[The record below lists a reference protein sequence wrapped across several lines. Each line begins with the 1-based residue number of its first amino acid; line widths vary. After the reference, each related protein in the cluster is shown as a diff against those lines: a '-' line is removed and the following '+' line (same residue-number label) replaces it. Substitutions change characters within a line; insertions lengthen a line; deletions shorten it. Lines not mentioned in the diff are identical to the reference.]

1 MLSVKYVFHIWQETN
16 GWIVIL
22 KTVLKSDLWP
32 GSEKCGF
39 NPKLEDNDLKSGCYR
54 VPKLP
59 PLSVNYVC
67 PISHETNHPI
77 MIPKIVLKSVLW
89 RGSESA
95 LNCCIFQ
102 LLCFSLHPIIQ
113 CILWQ
118 KKEDDSQYAVQ
129 IIIGSVRYS
138 DSSVGRW
145 NLKRSS
151 RCAGKLPESL
161 PSIELRSKDLFK
173 MSSFWNKDNHVLFSS
188 VHTEHASVVVSHIA
202 CLSLFRS
209 FAFVYWGF
217 VLVIK
222 TGSGRVFFAVS
233 HKL

>member
-67 PISHETNHPI
+67 PISHETKHPI
-77 MIPKIVLKSVLW
+77 MITKIVLKSVLW

-95 LNCCIFQ
+95 RYFCIFQ
-102 LLCFSLHPIIQ
+102 FLCFSLHPTGQ
-113 CILWQ
+113 
-118 KKEDDSQYAVQ
+118 
-129 IIIGSVRYS
+129 YS
-138 DSSVGRW
+138 DVAIQNARKQS
-145 NLKRSS
+145 NLKKKS
-151 RCAGKLPESL
+151 CNP
-161 PSIELRSKDLFK
+161 
-173 MSSFWNKDNHVLFSS
+173 
-188 VHTEHASVVVSHIA
+188 
-202 CLSLFRS
+202 LST
-209 FAFVYWGF
+209 
-217 VLVIK
+217 VLVPGLIAKYKKNSKWLTNCKHFWKTTSSPIK
-222 TGSGRVFFAVS
+222 GETLIKEE
-233 HKL
+233 H

>member
-95 LNCCIFQ
+95 WYFCIFP
-102 LLCFSLHPIIQ
+102 LLCSSLHPT
-113 CILWQ
+113 
-118 KKEDDSQYAVQ
+118 KESLQWNWTN
-129 IIIGSVRYS
+129 R
-138 DSSVGRW
+138 SSVSTARALAV
-145 NLKRSS
+145 LKKVITMR
-151 RCAGKLPESL
+151 
-161 PSIELRSKDLFK
+161 
-173 MSSFWNKDNHVLFSS
+173 VLCD
-188 VHTEHASVVVSHIA
+188 T
-202 CLSLFRS
+202 
-209 FAFVYWGF
+209 
-217 VLVIK
+217 
-222 TGSGRVFFAVS
+222 
-233 HKL
+233 

>member
-1 MLSVKYVFHIWQETN
+1 MNSTLGSVVPLAMF
-16 GWIVIL
+16 L

-95 LNCCIFQ
+95 WYFCIFP
-102 LLCFSLHPIIQ
+102 LLCSSLHPTKHALAQPHIFKQ
-113 CILWQ
+113 PFWVSGDACWCHL
-118 KKEDDSQYAVQ
+118 V
-129 IIIGSVRYS
+129 SVSICRCTELS
-138 DSSVGRW
+138 WDNW
-145 NLKRSS
+145 S
-151 RCAGKLPESL
+151 RF
-161 PSIELRSKDLFK
+161 LR
-173 MSSFWNKDNHVLFSS
+173 
-188 VHTEHASVVVSHIA
+188 A
-202 CLSLFRS
+202 
-209 FAFVYWGF
+209 
-217 VLVIK
+217 
-222 TGSGRVFFAVS
+222 
-233 HKL
+233 

>member
-1 MLSVKYVFHIWQETN
+1 MLSVKCVFLIWQETN
-16 GWIVIL
+16 GGIVIL

-67 PISHETNHPI
+67 PISHKTNHPI

-102 LLCFSLHPIIQ
+102 LLCFSLHPIAQ
-113 CILWQ
+113 ILIIELEEQGVQRNNPWVRTNASRGFNLHALWI
-118 KKEDDSQYAVQ
+118 KWKFHHGCHAWSSPSSRNTVHLEPISQ
-129 IIIGSVRYS
+129 IIWQPWSWGSWKFATSLLNANVLQNWKYLSTHRLFVIC
-138 DSSVGRW
+138 SVDV
-145 NLKRSS
+145 
-151 RCAGKLPESL
+151 KLPGQ
-161 PSIELRSKDLFK
+161 I
-173 MSSFWNKDNHVLFSS
+173 
-188 VHTEHASVVVSHIA
+188 
-202 CLSLFRS
+202 
-209 FAFVYWGF
+209 
-217 VLVIK
+217 
-222 TGSGRVFFAVS
+222 
-233 HKL
+233 

>member
-1 MLSVKYVFHIWQETN
+1 MLSVKYVFLIWQETN
-16 GWIVIL
+16 GGIVIL

-95 LNCCIFQ
+95 LNFWIFQ
-102 LLCFSLHPIIQ
+102 LLCFSLHP
-113 CILWQ
+113 
-118 KKEDDSQYAVQ
+118 
-129 IIIGSVRYS
+129 
-138 DSSVGRW
+138 
-145 NLKRSS
+145 
-151 RCAGKLPESL
+151 
-161 PSIELRSKDLFK
+161 
-173 MSSFWNKDNHVLFSS
+173 S
-188 VHTEHASVVVSHIA
+188 VHEYIPIWILCGQYLLWDVDDPRRPDQQVHDDRRLWLCPQELPAGMHARCTWSLGRKTIRMSHIYA
-202 CLSLFRS
+202 NRRWILDGTLQFQITGAPWLGLSS
-209 FAFVYWGF
+209 H
-217 VLVIK
+217 LV
-222 TGSGRVFFAVS
+222 GDRHLSRPWLLPVP
-233 HKL
+233 